1 MKKFTTLLICFI
13 LWSVVGLAQTS
24 NDLAEEAYKIAETAY
39 SSQKYD
45 ECISNCKSVIEL
57 KASTDTRIQY
67 LMSKAFFQLQDYV
80 QAKVQIQ
87 KYFDLDPPVSDN
99 YLEMTSLR
107 NQVDK
112 YLTEQKEQEELAREQ
127 QRLSLLDM
135 EAWGVASAEDT
146 KEAYEN
152 YRKAYPIGIR
162 NKEAKDKLDEIFWK
176 ESSIKNTIESYKQYL
191 ISYPEGLYASSA
203 KNKIKA
209 FQDDI
214 SYQKYMKLGDESTNT
229 RSWEVAISN
238 YETALSIK
246 PNDSEAKDKL
256 RLAKA
261 ELEKQKLIL
270 DYKNSYGEHER
281 ARKALNRRVVRSSVW
296 TGIFVGA
303 AFASYA
309 FIPDDNNAEIA
320 ATFCGIASLFSIG
333 SIGLRA
339 IQASEERKKMN
350 FYQKKIQEF
359 TFVPIINPFNRYY
372 GCGIVM
378 KIN

>member
-1 MKKFTTLLICFI
+1 MKKFTLLLICFI
-13 LWSVVGLAQTS
+13 IWSAVGVAQTS
-24 NDLAEEAYKIAETAY
+24 ADLAEEAYKIAETAY

-45 ECISNCKSVIEL
+45 ECISNCKSVIDL
-57 KASTDTRIQY
+57 KGSTDTRIQY
-67 LMSKAFFQLQDYV
+67 LMSKAFFQLQDYT
-80 QAKVQIQ
+80 QAKIQIQ
-87 KYFDLDPPVSDN
+87 KYFDLNPPVSDN

-135 EAWGVASAEDT
+135 EAWREADAEGT
-146 KEAYEN
+146 KEAYES
-152 YRKAYPIGIR
+152 YRKAFPTGIR

-203 KNKIKA
+203 KSKIKG

-238 YETALSIK
+238 YETALSLK
-246 PNDSEAKDKL
+246 SNDSEAKDKL
-256 RLAKA
+256 RFAKA

-281 ARKALNRRVVRSSVW
+281 ARKTLNRRVTRACIWGGV
-296 TGIFVGA
+296 FVGA
-303 AFASYA
+303 AFACNA
-309 FIPDDNNAEIA
+309 FIPDENNAGIG
-320 ATFCGIASLFSIG
+320 ATFCGIAAFFSFG
-333 SIGLRA
+333 AAMYRGME
-339 IQASEERKKMN
+339 ASAERKNMN

-359 TFVPIINPFNRYY
+359 TFVPIVNPVNKYY

-378 KIN
+378 KIK